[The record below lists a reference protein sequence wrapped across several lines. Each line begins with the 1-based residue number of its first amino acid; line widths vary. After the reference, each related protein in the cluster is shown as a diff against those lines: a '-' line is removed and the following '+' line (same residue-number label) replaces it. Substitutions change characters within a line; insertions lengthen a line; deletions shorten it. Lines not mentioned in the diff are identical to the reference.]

1 MPARAEA
8 LQLLAIAG
16 QVERL
21 LQAEALPAQVREHRA
36 HVPLIEHAEGLGLLA
51 AQPEQLIVVE
61 SPEFGHYRLSPA
73 NTPGVTSARRL
84 PLDRV
89 AG

>member
-1 MPARAEA
+1 

-36 HVPLIEHAEGLGLLA
+36 HVPLVEHAEGLGLLA
-51 AQPEQLIVVE
+51 AQPE
-61 SPEFGHYRLSPA
+61 
-73 NTPGVTSARRL
+73 
-84 PLDRV
+84 
-89 AG
+89 